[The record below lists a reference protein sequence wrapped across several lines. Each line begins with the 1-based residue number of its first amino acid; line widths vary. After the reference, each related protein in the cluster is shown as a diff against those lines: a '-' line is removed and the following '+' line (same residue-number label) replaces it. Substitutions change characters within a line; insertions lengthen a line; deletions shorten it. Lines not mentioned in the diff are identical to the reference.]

1 MIGKPRGRRG
11 VNLQILPS
19 AMTVLSICAGLT
31 AIKFALEHQPKAAM
45 ALIAAAAILD
55 GLDGRVARILDA
67 QSRMGAEIDSLAD
80 AVNFGVTPALV
91 LYVSMLSKW
100 PVGWVVVLLYAVCV
114 VLRLARYN
122 ALQDDGT
129 QPAYAHEFF
138 VGMPAPA
145 GAVSM
150 IGLLALKMQ
159 FGEGWWT
166 SVWFLSFWVTGT
178 SILLV
183 SGIPMKKM
191 HAVSVPPNYAAALL
205 AVLAIC
211 AAAAVLAPY
220 LLIWVIIIAY
230 MCHIPFAVRSQ
241 RWLAQ
246 QYAVDADLII
256 TSGGVS
262 AGAYEV
268 VKDAFGSADYR
279 GGDHGVEFV
288 KVAMQ
293 PGMPQGVG
301 RVAGTPIVTLPGN
314 PVSALVSFEVFI
326 RPPLR
331 MAMGLPDPYRPH
343 RSAVLTASL
352 TSPRGKRQFRRA
364 ILDHQAG
371 TVISYGPPAS
381 HHLRWLASA
390 NGLLDI
396 PEDVVEVAA
405 GTQLQVWDLT

>member
-166 SVWFLSFWVTGT
+166 SGWFLSFWVTGT

-183 SGIPMKKM
+183 SGIPMKRCTPCRY
-191 HAVSVPPNYAAALL
+191 HPTTRPPCWRCWLSARRPQSWPLL
-205 AVLAIC
+205 
-211 AAAAVLAPY
+211 
-220 LLIWVIIIAY
+220 
-230 MCHIPFAVRSQ
+230 
-241 RWLAQ
+241 
-246 QYAVDADLII
+246 VDL
-256 TSGGVS
+256 
-262 AGAYEV
+262 
-268 VKDAFGSADYR
+268 
-279 GGDHGVEFV
+279 GDHHRLHVPYSFRG
-288 KVAMQ
+288 AQ
-293 PGMPQGVG
+293 PALACP
-301 RVAGTPIVTLPGN
+301 TP
-314 PVSALVSFEVFI
+314 
-326 RPPLR
+326 
-331 MAMGLPDPYRPH
+331 
-343 RSAVLTASL
+343 
-352 TSPRGKRQFRRA
+352 
-364 ILDHQAG
+364 
-371 TVISYGPPAS
+371 
-381 HHLRWLASA
+381 
-390 NGLLDI
+390 
-396 PEDVVEVAA
+396 
-405 GTQLQVWDLT
+405 

>member
-122 ALQDDGT
+122 ALQDDET

-246 QYAVDADLII
+246 HPEVWDDKPKQRRAVRRA
-256 TSGGVS
+256 SRR
-262 AGAYEV
+262 A
-268 VKDAFGSADYR
+268 
-279 GGDHGVEFV
+279 H
-288 KVAMQ
+288 
-293 PGMPQGVG
+293 
-301 RVAGTPIVTLPGN
+301 
-314 PVSALVSFEVFI
+314 
-326 RPPLR
+326 
-331 MAMGLPDPYRPH
+331 PYRPSMA
-343 RSAVLTASL
+343 RLGL
-352 TSPRGKRQFRRA
+352 RKPGRR
-364 ILDHQAG
+364 L
-371 TVISYGPPAS
+371 
-381 HHLRWLASA
+381 
-390 NGLLDI
+390 
-396 PEDVVEVAA
+396 
-405 GTQLQVWDLT
+405 